1 MRGFIIKSLSGNFY
15 VESYD
20 DHKIYPCKVRGKIR
34 EQKITPVCGDEVD
47 FGFDTEANFSLINE
61 ILPRKNYLIRPTIA
75 NVDIAI
81 IAMSTIK
88 PNFDAYLVDK
98 MILNAR
104 KEDIEPI
111 VVTTKCEYM
120 TDDIKSLLDNYAIAG
135 YKVFEVS
142 SHQNINIKELHRFLE
157 GKRCILCG
165 QSAVGKSTLI
175 NALLENDLREIGDY
189 SEKLGRGKHK
199 TREVEYI
206 NVDGIY
212 IADSPGFSSLEIKVE
227 LVDLAR
233 AFKDFEILANKCRFS
248 TCLHDNEPGCA
259 IKEAVEHNIID
270 KRRYQNYL
278 HLKSEIKD
286 GKHVWVKK

>member
-1 MRGFIIKSLSGNFY
+1 MKGFIIKSLSGTFY
-15 VESYD
+15 VESYED
-20 DHKIYPCKVRGKIR
+20 NKLYPCKVRGKIR
-34 EQKITPVCGDEVD
+34 GQKITPICGDEVD
-47 FGFDTEANFSLINE
+47 FGFDSEANFSLINE
-61 ILPRKNYLIRPTIA
+61 ILPRKNQLIRPAIA

-81 IAMSTIK
+81 IVMSTIK
-88 PNFDAYLVDK
+88 PNFDSYLVDK
-98 MILNAR
+98 MIVSAR
-104 KEDIEPI
+104 KEAIEPI
-111 VVTTKCEYM
+111 IVTTKCEFM
-120 TDDIKSLLDNYAIAG
+120 TDDIKTLLDNYAKAG

-142 SHQNINIKELHRFLE
+142 SHQNINVKKLHSFLE
-157 GKRCILCG
+157 GKKCVMCG

-175 NALLENDLREIGDY
+175 NSFLNNNLREIGDY
-189 SEKLGRGKHK
+189 SEKLGRGKHT

-212 IADSPGFSSLEIKVE
+212 IADSPGFSSLEIKID

-233 AFKDFEILANKCRFS
+233 AFKDFEVLANKCRFS

-259 IKEAVEHNIID
+259 IKEAVNEGIID

-278 HLKSEIKD
+278 HLKSEVKD